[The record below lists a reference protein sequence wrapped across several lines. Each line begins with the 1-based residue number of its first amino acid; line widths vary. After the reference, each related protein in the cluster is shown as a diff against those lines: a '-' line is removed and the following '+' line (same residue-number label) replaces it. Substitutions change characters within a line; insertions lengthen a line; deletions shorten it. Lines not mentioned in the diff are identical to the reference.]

1 MENKGLL
8 QSKELYQYILNTSVY
23 PRESEFLKELRDATA
38 NYPGALMGTAPD
50 AGQLMTL
57 LLGLV
62 NAKKTIEIGVFTGY
76 SLLLTAIAIPDY
88 GKITAIDVS
97 RKAYDDI
104 GLPIMQKAGV
114 EHKIDFV
121 ESPALRVLDK
131 LLENTENEGT
141 FDFAYVD
148 ADKVNY
154 WNYHEKLLK
163 LLRIGGVVVYD
174 NTLWGGS
181 VAMSDESLVPEH
193 YRASRRHSIEFNKLI
208 AADSRIRLSQV
219 PVGDGST
226 VCVRLH

>member
-1 MENKGLL
+1 MEQIWGLL
-8 QSKELYQYILNTSVY
+8 RSSGSVNGLVY
-23 PRESEFLKELRDATA
+23 PLRFLKELS
-38 NYPGALMGTAPD
+38 LMGTTPD
-50 AGQLMTL
+50 SGQFMTL

-62 NAKKTIEIGVFTGY
+62 NAKKTIEIRVFTGY
-76 SLLLTAIAIPDY
+76 SLLLTALSIPED
-88 GKITAIDVS
+88 GKD
-97 RKAYDDI
+97 
-104 GLPIMQKAGV
+104 GV

-121 ESPALRVLDK
+121 ESPALPVLEK
-131 LLENTENEGT
+131 MLENAENEGT
-141 FDFAYVD
+141 FDFAYDD

-163 LLRIGGVVVYD
+163 LLRIGGVVVYG

-208 AADSRIRLSQV
+208 AVDSHIRLSQV

-226 VCVRLH
+226 VCIRLH